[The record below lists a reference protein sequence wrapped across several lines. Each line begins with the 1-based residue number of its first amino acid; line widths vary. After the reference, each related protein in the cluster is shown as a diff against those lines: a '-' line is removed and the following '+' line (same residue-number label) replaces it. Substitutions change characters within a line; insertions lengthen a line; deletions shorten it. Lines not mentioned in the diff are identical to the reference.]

1 MNPYQLRVIEEKE
14 QLDEKLAKLILFF
27 TNPIYLG
34 LDDAEKVRLKR
45 QVDAMGNYSAVLRE
59 RISAF

>member
-27 TNPIYLG
+27 NNPIYLG
-34 LDDAEKVRLKR
+34 LDDAEKGRLKR
-45 QVDAMGNYSAVLRE
+45 QVDAMGNYSVVLGE
-59 RISAF
+59 RIAVF